1 VLSGVL
7 TVLTDEGEQVARAGE
22 LLVAPRGSRHGF
34 RNPGD
39 EPVHVLGLWS
49 PSAEGLAFMREVGAA
64 LPAQGRPDPD
74 VMGAIYERH
83 ASRLLP

>member
-1 VLSGVL
+1 
-7 TVLTDEGEQVARAGE
+7 
-22 LLVAPRGSRHGF
+22 
-34 RNPGD
+34 
-39 EPVHVLGLWS
+39 LWS